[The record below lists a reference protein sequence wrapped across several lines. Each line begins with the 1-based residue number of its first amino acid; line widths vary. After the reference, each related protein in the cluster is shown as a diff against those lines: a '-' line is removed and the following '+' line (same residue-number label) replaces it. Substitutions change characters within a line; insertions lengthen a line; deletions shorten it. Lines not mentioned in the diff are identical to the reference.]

1 MNPLASSPPIFV
13 KSASTQVQKDENKQD
28 STPYQTFNK
37 FGYELNEEED
47 LNREEILEEMR
58 RHSRLATATQ
68 PINIASTK
76 LSEVEADIQ

>member
-1 MNPLASSPPIFV
+1 LH
-13 KSASTQVQKDENKQD
+13 ASTDVED
-28 STPYQTFNK
+28 
-37 FGYELNEEED
+37 ELNEEED